1 MASSVAIVVISALL
15 AAAGDCGKADHLQA
29 IATTEA
35 LVLKRVALDIPF
47 VEMPQGEG
55 TDECARIVF
64 RIDTAGRAADPQVV
78 ESSRNII
85 LNLAAMRALAKYE
98 FQRSAS
104 DDAPHMLVF
113 QGKVGAAPPYP
124 PGH

>member
-1 MASSVAIVVISALL
+1 MASSVAVVVMSALL
-15 AAAGDCGKADHLQA
+15 AAAGNCGEAVHWQA

-64 RIDTAGRAADPQVV
+64 RIDKEGRAADPQVV
-78 ESSRNII
+78 ESSRDIV
-85 LNLAAMRALAKYE
+85 LNLAAIRALAKYE
-98 FQRSAS
+98 FQRNTG
-104 DDAPHMLVF
+104 DDATHMLVF
-113 QGKVGAAPPYP
+113 HGKVGAAPPNP
-124 PGH
+124 PGQ